1 MQNLNFDEGY
11 KEFKINNDD
20 SKVIRFN
27 PTDVA
32 IIERFAQAE
41 KNITDYF
48 EKIKDYK
55 PEEDKDDLEKL
66 RADAAIQ
73 KETRLFI
80 CEQIDYIFDNPVSA
94 IVFGNQSPL
103 SPVKGKLLFERF
115 LEAVK
120 PVIEA
125 DVKKENE
132 ASQKRINK
140 YRTQY
145 HK

>member
-1 MQNLNFDEGY
+1 MQNLKFDEGY
-11 KEFKINNDD
+11 KEFSINGDE

-41 KNITDYF
+41 KNMTTYM

-55 PEEDKDDLEKL
+55 IDESKDDLEKL
-66 RADAAIQ
+66 RAEAEAQ
-73 KETRLFI
+73 KEARLFI
-80 CEQIDYIFDNPVSA
+80 CEQVDYIFDNPVSLV
-94 IVFGNQSPL
+94 VFGNQSPL
-103 SPVKGKLLFERF
+103 SPVGGKLLFERF
-115 LEAVK
+115 LDCVK